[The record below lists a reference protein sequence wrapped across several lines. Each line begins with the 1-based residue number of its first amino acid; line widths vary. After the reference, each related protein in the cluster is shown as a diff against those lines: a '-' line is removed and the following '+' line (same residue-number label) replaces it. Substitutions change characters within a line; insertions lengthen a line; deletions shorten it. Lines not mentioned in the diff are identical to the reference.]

1 MFVGR
6 HEEPEAGPGPDVDAF
21 SWCLLM
27 EPLCRGGAAWLRE
40 QVPYVDNLQRGHL
53 NKAQPSNEAQPP
65 TRHNGNMYLLLAA
78 HPRGAALQE
87 LTLAGL
93 AQPANPEPRVVALT
107 DLAAV
112 VRELEARRPGGQPP
126 RWIWH
131 RTQDWYPA
139 LLASGVEV
147 ERCYDLTLCGNILA
161 FSQFSAHTD
170 YARNTDRVPVEDPAL
185 TPKALQP
192 PRPPADQGALFD
204 DPATGPPPGAPL
216 EELRSEY
223 AAQQSALAGV
233 GTEENRRNRLQLL
246 LAAESAAAIVA
257 AEMQHAGVPW
267 REDLH
272 EQILA
277 GHLGPRPPAG
287 QRPVKL
293 EALAAELRVMLNSPG
308 LNPDSP
314 QDLMRALHRNGIEVK
329 TTRKWELRES
339 SHPAIEPLLE
349 YKRLSRL
356 HTANG
361 WSWLDA
367 WVDGGRFRPEYVV
380 GGVVSGRWASRGGGA
395 LQIPRQVRG
404 AVHADPGHK
413 LIVADASQLEPRV
426 LAALAQDS
434 AMAEAARDQDLYA
447 GIAAK
452 GFGGDRAK
460 AKMALLGAM
469 YGATSGEAGR
479 LMPQLARIYPRA
491 VDFVERAARA
501 GEAGG
506 TVTTRLGRSSPPPSG
521 QWFLSQR
528 SATAEEQR
536 RAESIARS
544 RGRFTRNFVVQ
555 GSAADWAACWLAE
568 LRRRLRALR
577 PAGTGGSG
585 GPVGAQL
592 AFFLHDEVMVHAP
605 SDRVDA
611 CIAAIEESAKA
622 AKELLFGP
630 IPVEFPVSMAVV
642 DSYDLAK

>member
-1 MFVGR
+1 
-6 HEEPEAGPGPDVDAF
+6 
-21 SWCLLM
+21 
-27 EPLCRGGAAWLRE
+27 
-40 QVPYVDNLQRGHL
+40 
-53 NKAQPSNEAQPP
+53 
-65 TRHNGNMYLLLAA
+65 MYLLLAA
-78 HPRGAALQE
+78 HPHGAALQE
-87 LTLAGL
+87 LTQAGL
-93 AQPANPEPRVVALT
+93 PQPSTPEPRLIARGE
-107 DLAAV
+107 LAAV
-112 VRELEARRPGGQPP
+112 VHDLENRRPNGQPP

-139 LLASGVEV
+139 LLAAGVEL
-147 ERCYDLTLCGNILA
+147 ERCHDLSLCGNILA
-161 FSQFSAHTD
+161 FSRFAAHTE
-170 YARNTDRVPVEDPAL
+170 YARNADRAPLDDPL
-185 TPKALQP
+185 LPPKAPQP
-192 PRPPADQGALFD
+192 PPPPADQAALFE
-204 DPATGPPPGAPL
+204 DPGNSPL
-216 EELRSEY
+216 PRYTAEELRAEY
-223 AAQQSALAGV
+223 AAQQAALATV
-233 GTEENRRNRLQLL
+233 GQEENQRSRLQLL
-246 LAAESAAAIVA
+246 LAAESAGAMIA

-277 GHLGPRPPAG
+277 EHLGPRPPAG
-287 QRPVKL
+287 HRPAKL
-293 EALAAELRVMLNSPG
+293 EVLNQELRRLLNSPT

-339 SHPAIEPLLE
+339 SHPAIAPLLA
-349 YKRLSRL
+349 YKQLSRL

-367 WVDGGRFRPEYVV
+367 WVAGGRFRPEYVV

-395 LQIPRQVRG
+395 LQIPRNIRG

-426 LAALAQDS
+426 LVALAQDS
-434 AMAEAARDQDLYA
+434 SMAEAARDQDLYA

-460 AKMALLGAM
+460 AKVALLGAM

-479 LMPQLARIYPRA
+479 LMPQLARTYPRA
-491 VDFVERAARA
+491 VDYVEQAARA
-501 GEAGG
+501 GESGG
-506 TVTTRLGRSSPPPSG
+506 TVTTRLGRSSPPPSER
-521 QWFLSQR
+521 WFQSQR
-528 SATAEEQR
+528 SASAEEQR

-577 PAGTGGSG
+577 KDLHLNAEL
-585 GPVGAQL
+585 VL
-592 AFFLHDEVMVHAP
+592 FLHDEVMVHAP
-605 SDRVDA
+605 VEAVDA
-611 CIAAIEESAKA
+611 CITAIEDAARA

-630 IPVEFPVSMAVV
+630 IPVEFPVSVAVV
-642 DSYDLAK
+642 DSYDHAK

>member
-1 MFVGR
+1 
-6 HEEPEAGPGPDVDAF
+6 
-21 SWCLLM
+21 
-27 EPLCRGGAAWLRE
+27 
-40 QVPYVDNLQRGHL
+40 
-53 NKAQPSNEAQPP
+53 
-65 TRHNGNMYLLLAA
+65 MYLLLAA
-78 HPRGAALQE
+78 HSRGAALQQ
-87 LTLAGL
+87 LTQAGHPE
-93 AQPANPEPRVVALT
+93 PASPEPRPVALA

-112 VRELEARRPGGQPP
+112 VRDLEARRPGGQPP

-147 ERCYDLTLCGNILA
+147 ERCYDVSLCGNILA
-161 FSQFSAHTD
+161 FSQFSANTE
-170 YARNTDRVPVEDPAL
+170 YARNTDRVPVEDPL
-185 TPKALQP
+185 LPPKALQP
-192 PRPPADQGALFD
+192 PPPPADQGALFED
-204 DPATGPPPGAPL
+204 PNVRAAPGMSLDELRTEYGSQQAAVAAVDPA
-216 EELRSEY
+216 
-223 AAQQSALAGV
+223 
-233 GTEENRRNRLQLL
+233 ENRRNRLQLL
-246 LAAESAAAIVA
+246 LAAESAGAMVA

-287 QRPVKL
+287 QRPHRL
-293 EALAAELRVMLNSPG
+293 ETLAAELRALLNAPG

-329 TTRKWELRES
+329 STRKWELRES
-339 SHPAIEPLLE
+339 SHPVIEPLLE
-349 YKRLSRL
+349 YKSLSRL

-395 LQIPRQVRG
+395 LQIPRQIRG

-426 LAALAQDS
+426 LVALAQDS
-434 AMAEAARDQDLYA
+434 SMAEAARDQDLYA
-447 GIAAK
+447 GIAAR

-479 LMPQLARIYPRA
+479 LMPQLARTYPRA

-506 TVTTRLGRSSPPPSG
+506 TVTTRLGRSSPPPSER
-521 QWFLSQR
+521 WFQSQR

-577 PAGTGGSG
+577 AADGVGSG
-585 GPVGAQL
+585 AGGPELV
-592 AFFLHDEVMVHAP
+592 FFLHDEVMVHAP
-605 SDRVDA
+605 AERVEA
-611 CIAAIEESAKA
+611 CIAAIEEAASA

-630 IPVEFPVSMAVV
+630 IPVEFPVSVAVV
-642 DSYDLAK
+642 DSYDRAK

>member
-65 TRHNGNMYLLLAA
+65 TRHNGIMYLLLAA

-185 TPKALQP
+185 PPKSLQP

-329 TTRKWELRES
+329 STRKWELRES

-568 LRRRLRALR
+568 LRQRLRALR